1 MATNRITTF
10 SHKKDNWNSS
20 TWYELLSMA
29 ISRLQR
35 RFTYGF
41 RLSVGF
47 TLFLVVRSLYPF
59 IRIRIGLLNY
69 ARIGH
74 LATNTELCMRR
85 MSVAS
90 PTRKTVNVFLAGT
103 PPANRQLLE
112 MIKRKLIVVENNYL
126 YELLQAIY
134 QRTIDDKIWINLR
147 ESGYGLWK
155 DWGIAGPQLSFTRE
169 EKLQGETVLQSIGVT
184 PEEPFVCFC
193 ARDKAYLDAAQS
205 WRSRSEW
212 SYHDYRNNDIRN
224 YMGAARFI
232 ADNGI
237 TAIRMGS
244 VVENTLD
251 ASHPGIID
259 YAIHNRSDFADIFL
273 GANCKFFLGDTGG
286 LFGPAAI
293 FGVPF
298 AAVNLTP
305 LRIAPRTSRDLFI
318 PKKYRYSDNHKFLT
332 IREIIDIGAH
342 DWGRTEQYTKAG
354 IDVVEN
360 TSEEILDLVVEMN
373 ERLDGTWIEDDS
385 DNKLQLLYRSMF
397 PDNHPII
404 GHPSR
409 IGARFLRKNSWLLD

>member
-1 MATNRITTF
+1 M
-10 SHKKDNWNSS
+10 
-20 TWYELLSMA
+20 SMA

-35 RFTYGF
+35 RFAYIF

-47 TLFLVVRSLYPF
+47 TLYLVVKSLYPI

-90 PTRKTVNVFLAGT
+90 PARKTVNIFLTGT

-112 MIKRKLIVVENNYL
+112 MIKRKLIVVESNYL
-126 YELLQAIY
+126 YELVQSIW
-134 QRTIDDKIWINLR
+134 QRTLDDKIWISLR

-155 DWGIAGPQLSFTRE
+155 DWGTAGPQLSFTCE
-169 EKLQGETVLQSIGVT
+169 EKKRGESVLQSLGIASQDS
-184 PEEPFVCFC
+184 FVCFC
-193 ARDKAYLDAAQS
+193 ARDKTYLDDAQT

-251 ASHPGIID
+251 ESHPGIID

-318 PKKYRYSDNHKFLT
+318 PKKYRYSDNRKFLT
-332 IREIIDIGAH
+332 IREIVDIGAH
-342 DWGRTEQYTKAG
+342 DWGRTEHYTKAG

-373 ERLDGTWIEDDS
+373 ERLDGTWIEYDS
-385 DNKLQLLYRSMF
+385 DNELQLVYRSMF

-409 IGARFLRKNSWLLD
+409 IGTRFLRKNLWLLD